1 MNETTD
7 PKSNEKPSEDGAG
20 RIVFPK
26 AELKRPWHTF
36 ISALAAGIL
45 MMLIWWNFTEPGL
58 RLGLSVITIV
68 VLLSINLIIQEKKFM
83 ISTIILVLLT
93 FAAGMISVY
102 RREFVTLSLSILV
115 SLVGLFL
122 LSVDFMNGQ
131 WWKYR
136 IREYFKSVPISV
148 IGFFAGLPV
157 VLSQAIQH
165 EKDHTTAHNQGKKLL
180 SGILKGILIALPVL
194 LIFTALFSVADSIFE
209 SKVIS
214 FTEWMRTEL
223 IAELAG
229 RIFLTLL
236 FTWLL
241 SAVLWMAISNS
252 SKKIDLGDDRP
263 LIKPF
268 LGMTETSIVLVSV
281 NLLFAFFLI
290 IQFRYFFAG
299 EANINLAGFTY
310 AEYARRGFMELLLV
324 AAIAGALYYL
334 LASVTRR
341 ETTAKRRLFSI
352 LGAILLI
359 QVGVVL
365 VSAYQRIN
373 LYVYA
378 YGLTDIRLVPQIFI
392 YFLAMILTA
401 LAVLEATRQMK
412 RLALVLL
419 VTLFLFSFTL
429 SAVNI
434 DESIARFNV
443 ERAVS
448 GKDLDYQLLT
458 NRLSDDAVPYLYEV
472 LDSGTLPAKLQ
483 ENLSK
488 VMVCRSVIFENDHQR
503 STSSWLDWNYPT
515 SRAEALHEAHLSLRG
530 SFPMENID
538 TEIMAKGFQIEKVDL
553 ICDWN

>member
-1 MNETTD
+1 LNETTD
-7 PKSNEKPSEDGAG
+7 PKFNEKPSEDGAG
-20 RIVFPK
+20 RTVFPK
-26 AELKRPWHTF
+26 VELKRPWHTF

-45 MMLIWWNFTEPGL
+45 MMLTWWNFNEPGL
-58 RLGLSVITIV
+58 RLGLSVIIIG
-68 VLLSINLIIQEKKFM
+68 LFLSINLIIQEKKLK
-83 ISTIILVLLT
+83 ISTIILLLLT
-93 FAAGMISVY
+93 IATALISAY
-102 RREFVTLSLSILV
+102 RREFVTVSISILV
-115 SLVGLFL
+115 SLVGLLL

-131 WWKYR
+131 WWMYR
-136 IREYFKSVPISV
+136 IREYFKSVQLSV
-148 IGFFAGLPV
+148 VGFFTGLPV
-157 VLSQAIQH
+157 VLSQAIRQ
-165 EKDHTTAHNQGKKLL
+165 EKNHITTNNQGKKLL

-209 SKVIS
+209 SKVNS

-252 SKKIDLGDDRP
+252 SQKIELGDDRP

-281 NLLFAFFLI
+281 NILFAFFLI

-324 AAIAGALYYL
+324 AAIAGVLYYL

-341 ETTAKRRLFSI
+341 ETTTKRRLFSI
-352 LGAILLI
+352 LGATLLI

-373 LYVYA
+373 LYVDA
-378 YGLTDIRLVPQIFI
+378 YGLTEIRLVPQIFI
-392 YFLAMILTA
+392 YFLAIILTA
-401 LAVLEATRQMK
+401 LVMMEATGQMK

-443 ERAVS
+443 ERAVV

-458 NRLSDDAVPYLYEV
+458 NRLSDDAVPYLYGV
-472 LDSGTLPAKLQ
+472 LDSGSLPAKLQ

-488 VMVCRSVIFENDHQR
+488 VMVCRSVLFENDHQR
-503 STSSWLDWNYPT
+503 STSSWIDWNYPT
-515 SRAEALHEAHLSLRG
+515 SRAEELHEAHRSLKG
-530 SFPMENID
+530 SFPMQIID
-538 TEIMAKGFQIEKVDL
+538 TDFMAKGFQIEQVDL